1 MPEILERPADSGVA
15 PRRVLFRHAHDESRD
30 VGEHARTT
38 ALPPRVRPLARDQLP
53 MPPQNRV
60 GRDKR
65 GDLSQPATTQQVPAH
80 GQPTPIII
88 AQPEA
93 SSPQLTSK
101 DAILFDQIRQ
111 GLLLPLIQP
120 ADQRDKKQPQREN
133 VDHGGRVYLTDRDSI
148 SRGRWAEL

>member
-1 MPEILERPADSGVA
+1 
-15 PRRVLFRHAHDESRD
+15 
-30 VGEHARTT
+30 
-38 ALPPRVRPLARDQLP
+38 

-60 GRDKR
+60 GRDDR

-80 GQPTPIII
+80 GQPAPIII

-93 SSPQLTSK
+93 PSAQLTSK

-111 GLLLPLIQP
+111 GPLLPLIQP
-120 ADQRDKKQPQREN
+120 ADQRDKKQPQRRN